1 MEAIIINEHTDNNGI
16 FISPE
21 VLSKFNTRKIQI
33 SIKEVDKS
41 INKKELMKFAGII
54 SETEADEL
62 LANIK
67 ECRTI
72 DNESWQ

>member
-41 INKKELMKFAGII
+41 INKKECGAPKKYD
-54 SETEADEL
+54 S
-62 LANIK
+62 
-67 ECRTI
+67 
-72 DNESWQ
+72 